1 MANLIVKVQKHD
13 FDIEKEIE
21 NFKNNCQKI
30 PGAISIFTG
39 YVRDFSKNKKLTSMT
54 IEHYEG
60 MTENELIKISKKTI
74 ERWSLL
80 GTLIV
85 HRYGKLKIGD
95 KIVLA
100 ACASFHRKDAFEAN
114 QYLMDYLK
122 TNAPFWKSEKI
133 NNKNEWVKENQSDI
147 EAIKKW

>member
-1 MANLIVKVQKHD
+1 MIVKVQKED
-13 FDIEKEIE
+13 FDINEEVEIL
-21 NFKNNCQKI
+21 KNKCNSI

-39 YVRDFSKNKKLTSMT
+39 YVRDFSNNKKLTSMT

-60 MTENELIKISKKTI
+60 MTENELIKISKNTL

-85 HRYGKLKIGD
+85 HRYGKLNIGD
-95 KIVLA
+95 KIVLS

-114 QYLMDYLK
+114 QFLMDYLK
-122 TNAPFWKSEKI
+122 TKAPFWKSERI